1 MSYSSA
7 HRLTTYL
14 CGMLAIVVVDVV
26 NAEICKWVDETGC
39 VHYAKECPP
48 GVDAER
54 VEISEKPC
62 VEDIQAAPPKISD
75 ARSQDELPDEVLQKA
90 IEQSSFE
97 SVTRIRQLA
106 GCWERIYSPADV
118 QPNPNRI
125 EIYPFEEPKYQ
136 YFCFESG
143 RKLYTYM
150 TTEQP
155 DYSPRKLKEMATL
168 MPSVERYSIPRD
180 GIVLIKHLDADTR
193 LHWVTSVAKVV
204 GVEELYG
211 MRTGDLLMTL
221 RHAKT
226 GEDLYSRHLRKI
238 D

>member
-7 HRLTTYL
+7 HRLTAYL
-14 CGMLAIVVVDVV
+14 CGVLAIVVVDVV

-39 VHYAKECPP
+39 VHYAEECPP
-48 GVDAER
+48 DVDAER
-54 VEISEKPC
+54 VEIQEKPRI
-62 VEDIQAAPPKISD
+62 EDIQASPPKISD
-75 ARSQDELPDEVLQKA
+75 AGSQDELPDEVLQKA

-97 SVTRIRQLA
+97 SVTRVHQLA
-106 GCWERIYSPADV
+106 GCWERIHPPADV
-118 QPNPNRI
+118 QPNPNKI

-143 RKLYTYM
+143 GKLYTYM
-150 TTEQP
+150 TTKKP
-155 DYSPRKLKEMATL
+155 GYSPRKLKKMATL

-180 GIVLIKHLDADTR
+180 GIVLIKHLDAGTK

-226 GEDLYSRHLRKI
+226 GEDLYLRHLRKI